1 MHNEQLGSL
10 LLKKNLITDE
20 QLAEALKVQMQR
32 GEKIGSVIVNLG
44 YAEKN
49 EVGKVLAEQLGVQYI
64 DLIKTKIDKEVLR
77 LVPDEL
83 CKKYTVLP
91 FGMDGKKLKVA
102 ISDPTN
108 IFALEELR
116 FVTGRPVSPY
126 VELERYLK
134 HFIVTKKSSSKIEK
148 AINEEQFSDYK
159 VEDDVETHLDLDS
172 LRVAGDEAPIIK
184 LVNFVLTEAV
194 NKNASDI
201 HFESYEDLFRVR
213 IRVDGVL
220 RELATPPLKIKNAVT
235 SRIKILAKLDIA
247 ERRLPQ
253 DGRILLRVSNKDI
266 DIRVSVMPAIFG
278 EKIVL
283 RLLEKST
290 EVLTLEDL
298 GLDKCNMAKFVR
310 AIEKP
315 YGMILMTGPTGS
327 GKSTTLYAAMLR
339 LNKEGVNIMTAEDPV
354 EYMINGVNQVHMKED
369 IGLSFAVALRSFL
382 RQDPD
387 IIMVGEMRDFETAE
401 IAVKS
406 ALTGHLVLSTLHT
419 NDAPSSI
426 NRLINMGI
434 EPFLVA
440 SSVNLIAAQRLIRK
454 VCKNCSEL
462 DKNITNEMLLNIGFE
477 EDEIGSFIP
486 VVGRGCDLCDFTGYK
501 GRVAV
506 YELMEMTEDILKLV
520 LSGATSDDIKR
531 QSISEGMKTLRRSGL
546 DKVKE
551 GVTTLDEVL
560 RITIL

>member
-1 MHNEQLGSL
+1 MRNEQLGSL

-116 FVTGRPVSPY
+116 FVTGRPISPY

-148 AINEEQFSDYK
+148 AINEDQFSDYK

-194 NKNASDI
+194 DKNASDI
-201 HFESYEDLFRVR
+201 HFESYEGLFRVR

-220 RELATPPLKIKNAVT
+220 RELATPPLKIKNAVI

-290 EVLTLEDL
+290 EVLTLENL
-298 GLDKCNMAKFVR
+298 GFDEYNMAKFVR

-440 SSVNLIAAQRLIRK
+440 SSVNLIAAQRLVRK

-462 DKNITNEMLLNIGFE
+462 DKNITNDMLLNIGFE

-486 VVGRGCDLCDFTGYK
+486 LVGRGCDQCDFTGYK

-506 YELMEMTEDILKLV
+506 YELMEMTEDIVKLV